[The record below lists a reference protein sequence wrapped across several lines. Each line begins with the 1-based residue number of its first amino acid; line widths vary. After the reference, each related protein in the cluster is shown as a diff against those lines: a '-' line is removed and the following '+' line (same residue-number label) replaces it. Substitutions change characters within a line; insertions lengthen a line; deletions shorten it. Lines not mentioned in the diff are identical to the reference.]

1 MPRNKVAEEPTH
13 PSWWDEPTDKE
24 QRLVYGEGVVDYLD
38 WHNESADQQKFALK
52 LVKNIIPHVAR
63 LDKRWKEFPK
73 ELFDQ
78 DTYDAHNKLYHC
90 IRNKLESLA
99 KETQTKA
106 KKKALLEKAAKD
118 KEDEDDSQLGDPKSD
133 DEGTRT
139 PAKQDTQIISK

>member
-1 MPRNKVAEEPTH
+1 MPRTKIAEEPTH
-13 PSWWDEPTDKE
+13 PSWWDDPTDKE
-24 QRLVYGEGVVDYLD
+24 QRLVYGEAVVDYLD

-52 LVKNIIPHVAR
+52 LVKNMIPHVAR